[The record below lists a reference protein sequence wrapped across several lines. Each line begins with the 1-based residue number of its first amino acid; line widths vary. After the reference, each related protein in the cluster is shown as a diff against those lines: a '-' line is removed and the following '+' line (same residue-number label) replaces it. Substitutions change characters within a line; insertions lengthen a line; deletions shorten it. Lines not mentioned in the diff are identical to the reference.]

1 VIIAAVLVV
10 GGCGAVVATFGV
22 KVFHEINGARET
34 ADDFLSAVERGDSAA
49 AKALLCDEALPETV
63 PEQLPFERQIVSYRV
78 RDVAVRRS
86 SGFGSDGS
94 TQATAD
100 ATADLTL
107 AGGAHQREVL
117 FLRREHNAWRV
128 CVVSPPLAR

>member
-1 VIIAAVLVV
+1 VLVAVVLVV

-49 AKALLCDEALPETV
+49 ARGLLCQDALPETV
-63 PEQLPFERQIVSYRV
+63 PEQLPSDRQILSYRV
-78 RDVAVRRS
+78 RDVSVQRS
-86 SGFGSDGS
+86 SDFGPNRMTQS
-94 TQATAD
+94 TAS

-107 AGGAHQREVL
+107 ADGEHLREVM
-117 FLRREHNAWRV
+117 FLRRENDRWRV
-128 CVVSPPLAR
+128 CLVSPPLAR